1 MSRFNWQVTK
11 CRNQNGINE
20 ESSIR
25 LIKFCLEGKLPKGWI
40 NGTSGFVLNNQTI
53 TFTLDMLNKI
63 VIREG
68 DQLRYSNYSR
78 AQSVGWGLVGWGV
91 CGSNKTAGKS
101 LNYFIVWNSN
111 CLLSEVLSS
120 SPNDKSLKFVA

>member
-1 MSRFNWQVTK
+1 MTK

-68 DQLRYSNYSR
+68 DQLRYSNYST

-91 CGSNKTAGKS
+91 CGSNKTEGKS

-120 SPNDKSLKFVA
+120 SPNDKSLKFVAHS